1 MDLSFPHE
9 FLPHYVLIKDNTI
22 VNILSSNDFEQIQWD
37 SLLNNPLYEQE
48 KRVQLSYDFRYPL
61 FKNGNGGSRPDVL
74 FSSFIS
80 PYIDGLPIGI
90 HTGGENTERM
100 TFINRPLIQLFKFAM
115 PELAKVPQV
124 RLIYEKKHADILSD
138 RNDKNKPSNLFT
150 YEIETPLL
158 PYERVRTMVAEDL
171 KRYFGYE
178 VTYEKRKLNCWV
190 LSAWN
195 KTKMRKLDNVIPK
208 GTYITEQNGLPVTFN
223 GTFGKLT
230 KYLEDVHKIPFINDT
245 GIEKRISMVL
255 PPELTDV
262 VMLKDYLRQYG
273 IVMREEVREVD
284 VAVISLNK

>member
-1 MDLSFPHE
+1 
-9 FLPHYVLIKDNTI
+9 
-22 VNILSSNDFEQIQWD
+22 
-37 SLLNNPLYEQE
+37 
-48 KRVQLSYDFRYPL
+48 L